1 MTIVTFGDAALRIA
15 TREGE
20 RFETA
25 RDATLHVDGM
35 TSTAAAV
42 ASRLG
47 GDSVW
52 LSKLADTPLG
62 RRVVAELHE
71 HGLETDVV
79 WADPDAGRQGL
90 VFYED
95 AVAPRESRLLQDRA
109 DTAIGT
115 LTPGEIALGRVQNA
129 DVLFT
134 TGSTA
139 ALSEQAAETVGA
151 LLRSSSGL
159 CALDLDF
166 HGELWSAEA
175 ARDTLADLFDPVDI
189 LFAREDQ
196 ASTVFGR
203 TGRPRELVHT
213 IASEFGFSRV
223 VLTRGEHGVVGYHD
237 GVIHELD
244 AFETAAV
251 DSAGQHGTLVGAVL
265 QQVVA
270 GAPTDEALRYGT
282 AAAALSRTMPG
293 PVTPLVADDVDQ
305 LIESASSGT
314 R

>member
-1 MTIVTFGDAALRIA
+1 MSIVTFGDAALRVS

-25 RDATLHVDGM
+25 RDVELHVDGM

-47 GDSVW
+47 GDAVW

-79 WADPDAGRQGL
+79 WADPDDGRQGL

-115 LTPGEIALGRVQNA
+115 LTPGEVALGRIQDA

-139 ALSEQAAETVGA
+139 AVSEQAAETIGA
-151 LLRSSSGL
+151 LLRSTSGL

-166 HGELWSAEA
+166 HGELWDAEDA
-175 ARDTLADLFDPVDI
+175 LDTLSDLFDPVDV

-196 ASTVFGR
+196 VSEVFGR

-213 IASEFGFSRV
+213 IASEYGFSRV
-223 VLTRGEHGVVGYHD
+223 ILTRSEHGVVCYHD

-251 DSAGQHGTLVGAVL
+251 DSAGQHGTLVGAFL

-270 GAPTDEALRYGT
+270 GAPTDDALRYGN
-282 AAAALSRTMPG
+282 AAAALARTMPG
-293 PVTPLVADDVDQ
+293 PVTPLEPADVDQ
-305 LIESASSGT
+305 LIQSASSGT